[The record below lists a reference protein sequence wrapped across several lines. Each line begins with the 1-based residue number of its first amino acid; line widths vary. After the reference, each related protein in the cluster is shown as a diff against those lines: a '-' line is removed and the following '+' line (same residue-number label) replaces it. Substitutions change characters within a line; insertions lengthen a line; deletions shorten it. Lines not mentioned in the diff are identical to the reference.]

1 MANYGD
7 GMIDVAVLVALVM
20 GAANANRLQPVIQ
33 HNSELTGDKYFR
45 EIVATENVHRFR
57 EVARMD
63 KETFVKFIALL
74 GDIGGLHNSMY
85 ICTGQMAMI
94 FCQVLRG
101 HTSGQHAFGVVQV
114 SLVVELIHD
123 TLPASFVVR

>member
-1 MANYGD
+1 MANNGD

-45 EIVATENVHRFR
+45 EIMATENVHRFR

-63 KETFVKFIALL
+63 KETFVKFIAPLC
-74 GDIGGLHNSMY
+74 DIGGLHNSMY
-85 ICTGQMAMI
+85 MHRANGNDILSGTKRPYKSHH
-94 FCQVLRG
+94 LRALA
-101 HTSGQHAFGVVQV
+101 T
-114 SLVVELIHD
+114 
-123 TLPASFVVR
+123 